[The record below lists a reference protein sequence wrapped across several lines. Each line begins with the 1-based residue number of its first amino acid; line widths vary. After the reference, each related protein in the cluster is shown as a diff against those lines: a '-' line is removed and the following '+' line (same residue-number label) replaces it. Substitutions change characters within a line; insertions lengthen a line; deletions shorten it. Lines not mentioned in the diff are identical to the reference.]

1 MKLLMSEFYPI
12 SGTAITWLTHKGKIY
27 KGKAQYKESDVNPP
41 NRFFGQRIAEKRA
54 LIEYWKERRTINKIK
69 QQALESFKK
78 DLDTYVY
85 DGVLEEG
92 LYETILDKL
101 DEHIKYYGKE
111 AKDCKEIIQT
121 QKKNIEKD
129 IKLRQQLLERKGQ

>member
-27 KGKAQYKESDVNPP
+27 KGKAQYKESNINPP

>member
-27 KGKAQYKESDVNPP
+27 KGKAQYKESNINPP

-78 DLDTYVY
+78 DLNTYVY